1 MNFIIR
7 DLVDGEVVYK
17 IRRIKDNGRYEY
29 FNRNGQWINK
39 LTPDC
44 LYDNTSDLVTIAME
58 KGLPYVFHIQTHTN
72 GKDIS
77 YSCVKL
83 TISTTEWL
91 YSENYKYKFGPLKYS
106 VRAKLE
112 SKNEVRNI
120 VKEITEAE
128 NGTR

>member
-7 DLVDGEVVYK
+7 DLVSGEVVYK

-29 FNRNGQWINK
+29 FTRNGQWVDK

-44 LYDNTSDLVTIAME
+44 LYATTSDLVTIAME

-83 TISTTEWL
+83 TLSTTEWL
-91 YSENYKYKFGPLKYS
+91 YSEGGKYKFGAGKYS

-112 SKNEVRNI
+112 SKNEVREI
-120 VKEITEAE
+120 VKEIIEAG
-128 NGTR
+128 NAA